1 MRQWEQLPDGKIK
14 LFSSVLEES
23 ELYSVA
29 RGVALNSLADRIE
42 FKDPE
47 SAAAYLCQAIG
58 HNERECFAVMFLDTK
73 HKLIQFQIMFQGTI
87 DGASVYPREIVKAAL
102 MCNATALIISH
113 NHPTGNTEPSDQDNE
128 ITKKIKAACDLV
140 ELRLL
145 DHLVVSGNGSFHSL
159 ARERL
164 F

>member
-1 MRQWEQLPDGKIK
+1 MKQWEQLPDGKIK
-14 LFSSVLEES
+14 LSSSVLEAS
-23 ELYSVA
+23 ELYAIA
-29 RGVALNSLADRIE
+29 RGVAQNALAERPE
-42 FKDPE
+42 FKEPE
-47 SAAAYLCQAIG
+47 TAAAYLCQAIG
-58 HNERECFAVMFLDTK
+58 HEEREQFAVLFLDTK
-73 HKLIQFQIMFQGTI
+73 HKLIQFEIMFSGTI

-113 NHPTGNTEPSDQDNE
+113 NHPTGNTGPSQQDIE
-128 ITKKIKAACDLV
+128 ITKRIKAACELV

-145 DHLVVSGNGSFHSL
+145 DHLIVSGSGFYHSL

>member
-1 MRQWEQLPDGKIK
+1 MEHWEQLPDGKIK
-14 LFSSVLEES
+14 LHSTVLEAS
-23 ELYSVA
+23 ELYTIA
-29 RGVALNSLADRIE
+29 RGVALNSLADRLE

-47 SAAAYLCQAIG
+47 AAADYLCQAIG
-58 HNERECFAVMFLDTK
+58 HSEREQFAVMFLDTK
-73 HKLIQFQIMFQGTI
+73 HKLIKFDIMFSGTI
-87 DGASVYPREIVKAAL
+87 DGASVYPREVVKAAL

-113 NHPTGNTEPSDQDNE
+113 NHPSGNTGPSQQDIE
-128 ITKKIKAACDLV
+128 ITKKIKAACELV

-145 DHLVVSGNGSFHSL
+145 DHLIVSGSGFYHSL